1 MFYLETIKRLLA
13 NIKDNKEISEKDKER
28 AKELL
33 NELSRILAV
42 Y

>member
-33 NELSRILAV
+33 NELARILAV